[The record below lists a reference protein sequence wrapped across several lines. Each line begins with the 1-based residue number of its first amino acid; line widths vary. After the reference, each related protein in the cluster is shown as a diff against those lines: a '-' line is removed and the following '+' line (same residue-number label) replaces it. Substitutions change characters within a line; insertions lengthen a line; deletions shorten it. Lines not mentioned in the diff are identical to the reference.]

1 MYVPEAFAVDDPAE
15 TDALLA
21 QAGLAVLATH
31 GPQGLFASH
40 LPFVHDA
47 KAGLLIGHLAQANP
61 HPAQAPDGTQALAV
75 FTGPDAYVSPN
86 WYPSKAEHGRTVP
99 TWNYEAVQVTGRLT
113 WFSDRDRLV
122 GVIDALTQRFEA
134 GFAQPWRID
143 DLPPGYLD
151 RLLPAIIGV
160 EIRVERVTAKRKLSQ
175 NRTPADFQG
184 VIDGLVAS
192 GRPGQLAVAER
203 MCGLNP

>member
-99 TWNYEAVQVTGRLT
+99 TWNYEAVQVTGRLS

-122 GVIDALTQRFEA
+122 GVIDALTRRFEA
-134 GFAQPWRID
+134 RFEHPWRTG
-143 DLPPGYLD
+143 DLPAGYLD

-160 EIRVERVTAKRKLSQ
+160 EIRIERVTAKRKLSQ
-175 NRTPADFQG
+175 NRTPADFEG
-184 VIDGLVAS
+184 VIKGLTAS
-192 GRPGQLAVAER
+192 GRHGDLAVAER
-203 MCGLNP
+203 MRALNL